1 MNNSKDTVMVSVAS
15 ERAEALAG
23 VLIAVVAALMAFS
36 ELINNNLE
44 EEMMIAHNNH
54 NSYFSWYQS
63 KSIKQSLKESEY
75 QTLEMI
81 VGEEPSEKAMEKLN
95 NIKSDIKK
103 YSLEKNEILKGS
115 ANIPS
120 DEWVQDLEGE
130 MGQIIGV
137 NVWEQIASKLDQA
150 TQKFDIGMLFFQISL
165 VLGAVCVIIYDNPRL
180 QKSFIAIMLFCAA
193 VGIGFSVHGYF
204 LSV

>member
-1 MNNSKDTVMVSVAS
+1 MSNSKDTVMVSVAS

-81 VGEEPSEKAMEKLN
+81 VGEKPSEKAMEKLN
-95 NIKSDIKK
+95 NIKEDIKK

-115 ANIPS
+115 ANVPS

-137 NVWEQIASKLDQA
+137 NEWEQIASKLDQA

-180 QKSFIAIMLFCAA
+180 QKSFIVIMLFCAA

>member
-81 VGEEPSEKAMEKLN
+81 VGEKPSEKAMEKLN
-95 NIKSDIKK
+95 NIKEDIKK

-115 ANIPS
+115 ANVPS

-137 NVWEQIASKLDQA
+137 NEWEQIASKLDQA

-180 QKSFIAIMLFCAA
+180 QKSFIVIMLFCAA